1 MLYALWTIAGLLA
14 MILLVLI
21 VMHRDY
27 NPVLSTLYSE
37 LHSGL
42 NLLHQA
48 VMYNSD
54 TINSELSKQ
63 TDEITSDLRD
73 ITRELRDLRPKLID
87 AIENIGA
94 DGTRVGGYL
103 GGILD
108 QIYALENHT
117 AMIALNTEPHLPS
130 V

>member
-21 VMHRDY
+21 VMLRDY
-27 NPVLSTLYSE
+27 NPALST

-42 NLLHQA
+42 DQLHHQLRQT
-48 VMYNSD
+48 VEHSRV

-63 TDEITSDLRD
+63 TAEITS
-73 ITRELRDLRPKLID
+73 ELRDLRPKWEEHRELID
-87 AIENIGA
+87 AIEKIGA
-94 DGTRVGGYL
+94 DGTHVGDYL
-103 GGILD
+103 RWIANKAD
-108 QIYALENHT
+108 ETENHT
-117 AMIALNTEPHLPS
+117 AMIALNTDRHLPS